1 MSLHTPRRMLSGIIG
16 GGSDPVLAGVSF
28 RVYLG
33 KRIIHAGILDTAQYS
48 ISFSLVGKVN

>member
-1 MSLHTPRRMLSGIIG
+1 MLSGIIG